1 MRKKVKLGQRWESQ
15 GRELQRIQ
23 DRENGGTGTLCFSPG
38 GAPGWGCL
46 LGYALCRGCPCR
58 RRAQVPMPMASVAS
72 RRRVLDCSYLAP
84 QRSWL
89 IISIFTVT
97 PTSVCTINPFAR
109 KTKLYYQIIK
119 LSWLSEH
126 LITLPIDHLC
136 M

>member
-1 MRKKVKLGQRWESQ
+1 MGMPPRLCLVQGVPVPSESTGPHAHGQCGLAEA
-15 GRELQRIQ
+15 
-23 DRENGGTGTLCFSPG
+23 SP
-38 GAPGWGCL
+38 
-46 LGYALCRGCPCR
+46 R
-58 RRAQVPMPMASVAS
+58 
-72 RRRVLDCSYLAP
+72 P
-84 QRSWL
+84 QLSSSTRSWL
-89 IISIFTVT
+89 TISIFTVT